1 MHGAVSRLHG
11 SPTIAAAGSSGNC
24 FRTASTSRRFVT
36 TICRSCGTISPSR
49 SSVCR
54 IIVSSPTSC
63 SSCFGESLR
72 LAGQNRVPV
81 PPAMMIA

>member
-24 FRTASTSRRFVT
+24 LRTASTSRSFVT
-36 TICRSCGTISPSR
+36 TSRRSFGTRSPSR
-49 SSVCR
+49 SSVWR
-54 IIVSSPTSC
+54 SIVASPTSR
-63 SSCFGESLR
+63 SNCFGVSLR

>member
-11 SPTIAAAGSSGNC
+11 SPTTAAAGSSGNC
-24 FRTASTSRRFVT
+24 SRTAVDQPLVRDDHPPLVRHQIAQPIDRLAEHRRVADQPQQLLG
-36 TICRSCGTISPSR
+36 R
-49 SSVCR
+49 V
-54 IIVSSPTSC
+54 V
-63 SSCFGESLR
+63 R